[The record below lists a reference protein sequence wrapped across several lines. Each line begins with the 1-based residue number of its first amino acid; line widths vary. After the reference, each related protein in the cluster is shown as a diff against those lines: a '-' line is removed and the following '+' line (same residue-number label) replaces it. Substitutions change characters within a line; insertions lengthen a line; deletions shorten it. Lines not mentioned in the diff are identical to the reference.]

1 MSIEEGYVPKLLDSK
16 SPQQELESTINKS
29 KESNENPQPGEEI
42 NKDTPGRVTLRSDT
56 NANLSKDKLLNQI
69 CDELDNATEE
79 RVLVFQT
86 VDTET
91 AHSTATELDRLAEGK
106 GYRLSYNSLLKTLK
120 IILMPNLIHGCHQPW
135 LISNMA
141 IITSTGILM
150 LQEHQSLRILSGTMS
165 DSLSINSG
173 PSF

>member
-106 GYRLSYNSLLKTLK
+106 GYR
-120 IILMPNLIHGCHQPW
+120 
-135 LISNMA
+135 
-141 IITSTGILM
+141 
-150 LQEHQSLRILSGTMS
+150 
-165 DSLSINSG
+165 
-173 PSF
+173 